1 MTDWFQWVIIAFV
14 VLSILWHVWKGGAAN
29 PEGTASLGRKVNNL
43 SGEVAKLGGRV
54 GHMELEMKEMKD
66 ESASTKD
73 IDRIE
78 QVIDGK
84 IETVRA
90 EMTGHRQLSDQTNRS
105 VQRIEKM
112 LIERGLGK

>member
-43 SGEVAKLGGRV
+43 SGQVTALGGRV
-54 GHMELEMKEMKD
+54 GHMEEGMKRMEA

-73 IDRIE
+73 IERIE
-78 QVIDGK
+78 QVIDAK
-84 IETVRA
+84 IETVRT
-90 EMTGHRQLSDQTNRS
+90 EMTGHRQLSDATNRS

-112 LIERGLGK
+112 LIERALK